1 MNARAIALAVAT
13 VQIGA
18 CAGLG
23 GPDPRIAACGG
34 SGGGK
39 VLTAFE
45 MPRARD
51 FWSHFPAAPREAP
64 ELEVDTPVFVVVFD
78 GPTMVRGA
86 VLDDVVCVLMPPSD
100 LHPQGEPLVYHDVPR
115 DGFRP

>member
-45 MPRARD
+45 MQRARD

-100 LHPQGEPLVYHDVPR
+100 LYPQGEPLVYHDVPR